1 MSIRIKIIFVVLPLI
16 IVSLVLA
23 EGITWFNVTRG
34 INEMAEE
41 ALDFKLYELENYAQN
56 QWSLLVEN
64 GYSGRQNMVSA
75 AESAVGSYAA
85 TLAISRTE
93 LIFALDKSGAV
104 VMSTKDAGA
113 SPEEIE
119 ALLLLAEGSEGKMIS
134 AVLGGRERVFKTGY
148 FVPFRWHIFVS
159 DERGAFF
166 SAADRITS
174 LALLTL
180 AVASVVA
187 VVLLVVF
194 SRFLTQPLD
203 RIVRTIKGIIN
214 SGDLSA
220 QRAEVIFDDEI
231 GSLSRTFNYM
241 LDELEKSYN
250 LTKKYAFEA
259 TLSQKKEIRIR
270 EIFQKYVP
278 HNVIEQFFASP
289 ETMLKGDNRELAI
302 LFSDIRGFTGIS
314 EKMDPRKI
322 VSCLNRYFSGQVDAV
337 IRHNGIVDKY
347 IGDALMAFWGAPV
360 CTENDS
366 LSAVLSAFEML
377 DDLVE
382 FNREQERLGLPPFRI
397 GIGINLGTA
406 TVGNIGN
413 DRKMNYTIIG
423 DAVNLA
429 SRVEELTKK
438 YKEQLLI
445 TEFVYEKIKDS
456 VNARLVD
463 STAVSGREDM
473 VKIYA
478 VSRK

>member
-16 IVSLVLA
+16 IASLVLA

-34 INEMAEE
+34 INRMAEE
-41 ALDFKLYELENYAQN
+41 TLDFKLYELENYAQN
-56 QWSLLVEN
+56 QWSMLIEN
-64 GYSGRQNMVSA
+64 GYAGRENMVSA
-75 AESAVGSYAA
+75 AESAVEGYAA
-85 TLAISRTE
+85 TLAISQTE
-93 LIFALDKSGAV
+93 LIFALDKSGGIT
-104 VMSTKDAGA
+104 MKTKDLGA
-113 SPEEIE
+113 SPEEIK
-119 ALLLLAEGSEGKMIS
+119 ALLLLTDADDGKMFN
-134 AVLGGRERVFKTGY
+134 AVFGGRERVFKTEF

-159 DERGAFF
+159 DERAAFF
-166 SAADRITS
+166 SAADHITA

-180 AVASVVA
+180 AAASVAA
-187 VVLLVVF
+187 VILLVIF
-194 SRFLTQPLD
+194 SRFLTQPLN
-203 RIVRTIKGIIN
+203 RIVHTIKDIID

-220 QRAEVIFDDEI
+220 ERAEVIYDDEI
-231 GSLSRTFNYM
+231 GALSRSFNYM

-278 HNVIEQFFASP
+278 HNVIEQFFAAP
-289 ETMLKGDNRELAI
+289 ETMLRGENRELAI

-314 EKMDPRKI
+314 ERMDPQKI

-360 CTENDS
+360 RTENDS
-366 LSAVLSAFEML
+366 LSAVLAALEML

-382 FNREQERLGLPPFRI
+382 FNRDQERIGLPTFRI
-397 GIGINLGTA
+397 GIGINLGMA

-429 SRVEELTKK
+429 SRVENLTKK
-438 YKEQLLI
+438 YNEQLLI
-445 TEFVYEKIKDS
+445 TEFVYQNVKDN
-456 VNARLVD
+456 VNARLID
-463 STAVSGREDM
+463 SATVSGREDM
-473 VKIYA
+473 VKIYT